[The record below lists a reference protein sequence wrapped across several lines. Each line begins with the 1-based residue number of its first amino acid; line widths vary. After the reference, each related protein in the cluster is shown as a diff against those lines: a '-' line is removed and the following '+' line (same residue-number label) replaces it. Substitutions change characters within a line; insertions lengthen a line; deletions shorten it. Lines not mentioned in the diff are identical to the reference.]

1 MQLSERFVDSMRALL
16 GDGASQVLNAIAE
29 EPIVSVRLNP
39 SKCGVMCPSLDRV
52 PWASD
57 AYYLPERVPFT
68 FDPLFHA
75 GCYYVQEA
83 SSMFL
88 QRVVDQYVNRP
99 VTALDLCAAPGGKST
114 HLLSSLPAGS
124 LLVSNELIPNR
135 ASVLVEN
142 IVKWGYPNA
151 VVTNNAPSDFSP
163 FEGLFDLIVTDV
175 PCSGEGMFRKD
186 PVAVSEWSENNVE
199 TCWRRGR
206 DILSDCWPSL
216 KEGGYLVYSTCT
228 FNVKEDEENVRWIC
242 NELGAE
248 VLPVDTEDAWGITGN
263 LLPDEG
269 DGMHFPVYHFLP
281 GRTRGEGFFLVLLR
295 KTSSSKSFVLR
306 ADKKKK
312 RTVLPSLPV
321 PDECRRWLK
330 EQSAFAWRI
339 LGNVVTAVPAEHM
352 ELVAFLEQHL
362 RVLHAGV
369 CVAEMK
375 GHDVFP
381 SPLLASSLCL
391 ARDVFPQCELTY
403 DEALSY
409 LRKESFPL
417 SSEQPKGY
425 VLLTFHCFPLGFV
438 KNLGSRANNLYPT
451 EWRIRTTHLPDKMI
465 SVLP

>member
-124 LLVSNELIPNR
+124 LLVSNELIPSR

-163 FEGLFDLIVTDV
+163 FEGLFDL
-175 PCSGEGMFRKD
+175 
-186 PVAVSEWSENNVE
+186 
-199 TCWRRGR
+199 
-206 DILSDCWPSL
+206 
-216 KEGGYLVYSTCT
+216 
-228 FNVKEDEENVRWIC
+228 
-242 NELGAE
+242 
-248 VLPVDTEDAWGITGN
+248 
-263 LLPDEG
+263 
-269 DGMHFPVYHFLP
+269 
-281 GRTRGEGFFLVLLR
+281 
-295 KTSSSKSFVLR
+295 
-306 ADKKKK
+306 KKK
-312 RTVLPSLPV
+312 
-321 PDECRRWLK
+321 
-330 EQSAFAWRI
+330 
-339 LGNVVTAVPAEHM
+339 AE
-352 ELVAFLEQHL
+352 
-362 RVLHAGV
+362 
-369 CVAEMK
+369 
-375 GHDVFP
+375 
-381 SPLLASSLCL
+381 
-391 ARDVFPQCELTY
+391 
-403 DEALSY
+403 
-409 LRKESFPL
+409 
-417 SSEQPKGY
+417 
-425 VLLTFHCFPLGFV
+425 
-438 KNLGSRANNLYPT
+438 
-451 EWRIRTTHLPDKMI
+451 
-465 SVLP
+465 